1 MDDVDDNSVMVNA
14 LQRSATVIVQKS
26 LVEGFGLTVAEGM
39 WKGKPV
45 VASRVGGIIDQLT
58 PGTGILL
65 DDPTDLDTFGDSL
78 AELLERPDEIG
89 HLGENARQRVL
100 QEFVSDR
107 HLMQYADLLQR
118 LRGATPGE
126 NMGIGER

>member
-1 MDDVDDNSVMVNA
+1 MDDVDENAVMVNA

-26 LVEGFGLTVAEGM
+26 LAEGFGLTVAEGM

-45 VASRVGGIIDQLT
+45 VASRVGGIVEQLA

-65 DDPTDLDTFGDSL
+65 DDPTDLDTYGDAL
-78 AELLERPDEIG
+78 ADLLEHPHEIG
-89 HLGENARQRVL
+89 RLGENARRRVL

-107 HLMQYADLLQR
+107 HLLQYADLIQR
-118 LRGATPGE
+118 LRGTT
-126 NMGIGER
+126 IG